1 MWKGKIRTVCCLAL
15 TILVFAASGFLPG
28 CSSGTIPPGEEKSP
42 QGSSSIVRDKIP
54 RMVDLGRTFCIPCK
68 MMAPILEGL
77 KKEYAGR
84 LQVEF
89 IDIGKNPNA
98 ARKYGIRL
106 IPTQIF
112 FDASGKEV
120 YRHEGFMS
128 KADILAAWK
137 KHGLI

>member
-1 MWKGKIRTVCCLAL
+1 MWKGKIRTVCCLAFAM
-15 TILVFAASGFLPG
+15 LVFGASGFLPG
-28 CSSGTIPPGEEKSP
+28 CFSETTAPAQEKGP
-42 QGSSSIVRDKIP
+42 QRSSSIVREKIP

-68 MMAPILEGL
+68 LMAPILEGL

-98 ARKYGIRL
+98 AREYGIRL